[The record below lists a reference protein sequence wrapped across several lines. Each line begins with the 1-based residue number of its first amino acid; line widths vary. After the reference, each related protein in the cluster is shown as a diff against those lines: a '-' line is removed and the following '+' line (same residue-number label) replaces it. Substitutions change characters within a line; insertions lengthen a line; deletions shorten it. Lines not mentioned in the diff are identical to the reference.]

1 MHADVADEFLFA
13 LDKGN
18 VSRNMETSGSRGRC
32 SYRSKDDLF
41 PRWRGYLLFHASKKK
56 GGKRFFE
63 KSPARNKDTNVIIRA
78 CVFSYF
84 GISFGENFHLHRRFS
99 TLISLN
105 VFPRIGRD
113 DDNLSSQKRRGN
125 DEVEWEEGSVEG
137 GK

>member
-1 MHADVADEFLFA
+1 MVRAVVVHIVPRTI
-13 LDKGN
+13 
-18 VSRNMETSGSRGRC
+18 S
-32 SYRSKDDLF
+32 F
-41 PRWRGYLLFHASKKK
+41 PAEEDIFSFTLQKKK
-56 GGKRFFE
+56 RGKRFFE